1 MKMKRIILLGLLPFV
16 AAAALARTADIKVS
30 YEFSGPSFRD
40 EKASVTNRYI
50 LLANSG
56 RSKFYSPTTQSLDSL
71 ESSPEGKARLK
82 EMQLAAVSS
91 GNYDKLPRRDGKC
104 YVEKSFE
111 DNRLRHYDVSGLDK
125 YVYEEATGAI
135 DWQVGDSTR
144 VVLGYECVMATA
156 AYHGRT
162 WTVWFAPEI
171 PVHNGPWKFDG
182 LPGLILEAADALGQ
196 YRFTTTG
203 IQQTD
208 EEMGPVYLADQYEQT
223 SRIDYLK
230 ARRSFMDNPI
240 GKINATLGGQGI
252 RISVSGDAQQKALY
266 LPASVVDFIETDYH

>member
-40 EKASVTNRYI
+40 DKTSVTNRYI

-71 ESSPEGKARLK
+71 ESSPEGKAMLK

-125 YVYEEATGAI
+125 YVYEEATGAL

-144 VVLGYECVMATA
+144 MVLGYECVMATA
-156 AYHGRT
+156 AYHGRI

-182 LPGLILEAADALGQ
+182 LPGLILEAADDLGQ
-196 YRFTTTG
+196 YRFTATG

-208 EEMGPVYLADQYEQT
+208 EET

-252 RISVSGDAQQKALY
+252 RISVSGDTQQKALY
-266 LPASVVDFIETDYH
+266 VPASVVDFIETDYH